1 MKIKRCFNKDSLNSL
16 CLALLVLIYASLQ
29 AFRIG
34 ICSFDQY
41 HYLSFMAS
49 IVLQNAK
56 FNNKLKGNF
65 YLDFKLIFLVKIGV
79 IFTVKKIRCFV
90 YFFKQILCLPRM
102 EYLATV
108 IDYNHNLQPLNINKI
123 CLLPTL

>member
-1 MKIKRCFNKDSLNSL
+1 MKIKRCFKKAGITRL

-41 HYLSFMAS
+41 HYLIQGLKFYGI

-65 YLDFKLIFLVKIGV
+65 
-79 IFTVKKIRCFV
+79 
-90 YFFKQILCLPRM
+90 
-102 EYLATV
+102 
-108 IDYNHNLQPLNINKI
+108 
-123 CLLPTL
+123 